1 MRGHRLARPAAP
13 CDVGS
18 STSRTGES
26 RDDARREPS
35 LAARHEVPRA
45 SRAIV
50 ATATP
55 TADRSTVVKRSRGRR
70 ERFAMAN
77 WCRRATISRCRAAR
91 ERTNNQTSGGTKRGQ
106 TRWVEPIPSGS
117 QLQSSQSVPRFGR
130 HNIRAAYAWRRPASR
145 SAPRAPPPAHQPARR
160 MPDGPD
166 AAPPSSVPTSRT
178 HTGRCRSWSLT

>member
-1 MRGHRLARPAAP
+1 MELVLGR
-13 CDVGS
+13 
-18 STSRTGES
+18 
-26 RDDARREPS
+26 DARSYGDPS
-35 LAARHEVPRA
+35 PRWPGWRAALHVVPEQAKAATMPGENRRWLRCDSHA
-45 SRAIV
+45 HSR
-50 ATATP
+50 
-55 TADRSTVVKRSRGRR
+55 RSTVVKRSRGRR

-117 QLQSSQSVPRFGR
+117 QLQSSQGVPRFGR
-130 HNIRAAYAWRRPASR
+130 HNIRAVYAWRRPASR